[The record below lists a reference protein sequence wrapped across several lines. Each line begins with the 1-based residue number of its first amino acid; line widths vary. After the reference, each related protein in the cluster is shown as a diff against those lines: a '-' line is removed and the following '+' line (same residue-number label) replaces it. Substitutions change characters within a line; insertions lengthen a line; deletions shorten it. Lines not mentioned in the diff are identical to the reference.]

1 MCVPT
6 AERACHRPVPVAS
19 VGRVAA
25 RGSWR
30 LPIRAR
36 PPPCGGVSPMPPAP
50 RSSIGRCTLYAHVRC
65 IRQKERRDD
74 RPVHRGLFADGDRR
88 PLPRRRF
95 VSGGASWSAVRSV
108 AGPRV
113 RLGSPSRRRRRR
125 RCGGGAGGGAGLR
138 GLCAAPRR
146 QGGEAAP
153 RPAPRP
159 ALSRLYP
166 ERPRTAAPTPE
177 ACAPPLSRASPSAPG
192 SRSADRTRSG
202 LGSASARRR
211 SAGRPRAHDKSTQQ
225 RRNSIL
231 LV

>member
-1 MCVPT
+1 MYLV
-6 AERACHRPVPVAS
+6 RPCKMYKTK
-19 VGRVAA
+19 GEA
-25 RGSWR
+25 R
-30 LPIRAR
+30 R
-36 PPPCGGVSPMPPAP
+36 PSGPP
-50 RSSIGRCTLYAHVRC
+50 RSV
-65 IRQKERRDD
+65 
-74 RPVHRGLFADGDRR
+74 
-88 PLPRRRF
+88 
-95 VSGGASWSAVRSV
+95 
-108 AGPRV
+108 
-113 RLGSPSRRRRRR
+113 RRRRSASPPAATLRVGRCVVVCRALRR
-125 RCGGGAGGGAGLR
+125 GPA
-138 GLCAAPRR
+138 CAARLPLPPAAQTAVRGRR
-146 QGGEAAP
+146 GRRGGLARLMRGPPPAGREAAP